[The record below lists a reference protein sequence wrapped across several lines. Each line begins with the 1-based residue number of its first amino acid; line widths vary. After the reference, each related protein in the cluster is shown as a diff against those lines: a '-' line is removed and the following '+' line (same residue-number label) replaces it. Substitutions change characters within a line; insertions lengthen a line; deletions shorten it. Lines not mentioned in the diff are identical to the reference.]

1 MESFLKDIINLLSY
15 NSHNPLLFSSGFFL
29 WWFVI
34 IFFGYILLQ
43 NKQTIK
49 LVYLTIIS
57 YYFFY
62 KSGGIFFFILF
73 ISTFVDFF
81 VGKLLNI
88 TEKKSLRRLY
98 LFLTLLVNLGLLSY
112 FKYTNFFINTI
123 NSVGGYSI
131 KNLNIFLP
139 IGISFYTFQTL
150 SYTIDIYRRK
160 LEPAKSFLDFAFFV
174 SFFPQLIAGP
184 IVRASVFLPQIRK
197 PVNISKE
204 DIGRAIFLITIGLFK
219 KAVISDFISINFV
232 DRVFDQPLLYSGVEN
247 LMALY
252 GYAVQIYCD
261 FSGYSD
267 MAIGMALLM
276 GFRLTL
282 NFNAPYKS
290 ASITEFWRRW
300 HISLS
305 SWLRDY
311 LYISLG
317 GNRKGKIRTY
327 INLFITMLLGGL
339 WHGASWK
346 FVIWGALHGLA
357 LAIEKFFSALFPFRK
372 NNVFTR
378 LISIF
383 ITFHFVCLCWIFFR
397 ADSYTTAFDMLNR
410 IIFSFKPEL
419 ALQVIMAYSS
429 VVGLIFLGLVLHFL
443 PEKLDKF
450 AEKLVTKSPLLIKSL
465 ILVIVIWI
473 VIQVKSAEVQPFIYF
488 QF

>member
-1 MESFLKDIINLLSY
+1 
-15 NSHNPLLFSSGFFL
+15 L

>member
-1 MESFLKDIINLLSY
+1 M
-15 NSHNPLLFSSGFFL
+15 FSSGFFL